1 MSTATQSTL
10 SGRSRLNE
18 VMSAAWLG
26 HAVSALAE
34 LGVADLLDTPR
45 PVGEVAEDTGC
56 DAGAL
61 LRFLRAGCVAGVLAE
76 PEPGRFALTDAGWLL
91 RGDVPGSMRDMCRVT
106 AREEFGRAWAYAAH
120 TARTGASAFTEAYGE
135 PLFSYLARQENQ
147 ELAAVFHSAMAGSV
161 GSAALLDQYDFT
173 GVSRV
178 VDVGG
183 GRGAMLAAVLD
194 RYPHLRGTLVDLP
207 AAVAGADDLLRR
219 AGVAD
224 RADVVPGSFFD
235 PLPDHGDVY
244 VLARVLANWNDED
257 SVRILRRVRAA
268 MRPGA
273 RLVIVSH
280 VPGSTDRTHYAQA
293 LDLYMFVL
301 LQAKLRTE
309 QEYRQLLAAADLT
322 LTRCVPH
329 PDAQSLV
336 EAVPARQGR
345 RE

>member
-1 MSTATQSTL
+1 MSTATM

-34 LGVADLLDTPR
+34 LGVADLLDSPR
-45 PVGEVAEDTGC
+45 PARELAAETGC

-61 LRFLRAGCVAGVLAE
+61 LRFLRAGCVAEVLTE
-76 PEPGRFALTDAGWLL
+76 VEPGRFALTEAGWLL
-91 RGDVPGSMRDMCRVT
+91 RTDVPGSMRDMCRVT
-106 AREEFGRAWAYAAH
+106 AREELGRAWAQAAH
-120 TARTGASAFTEAYGE
+120 TARTGTSAFTEAYGE
-135 PLFSYLARQENQ
+135 PLFSYLARPENR
-147 ELAAVFHSAMAGSV
+147 ELAALFHSAMAGSV
-161 GSAALLDQYDFT
+161 GSTALLDGYDFT
-173 GVSRV
+173 GIRRV

-207 AAVAGADDLLRR
+207 AAVSGAVELLRQ

-224 RADVVPGSFFD
+224 RVDVVPGSFFD
-235 PLPDHGDVY
+235 PLPAGGDVY

-268 MRPGA
+268 MHPGA
-273 RLVIVSH
+273 RLVVVSH
-280 VPGSTDRTHYAQA
+280 VPGSADRTHYAQA

-301 LQAKLRTE
+301 LQARLRTE
-309 QEYRQLLAAADLT
+309 EEYRRLLAATGLT
-322 LTRCVPH
+322 LTRCVH
-329 PDAQSLV
+329 QPDAQSLV
-336 EAVPARQGR
+336 EAEPAGR
-345 RE
+345 E